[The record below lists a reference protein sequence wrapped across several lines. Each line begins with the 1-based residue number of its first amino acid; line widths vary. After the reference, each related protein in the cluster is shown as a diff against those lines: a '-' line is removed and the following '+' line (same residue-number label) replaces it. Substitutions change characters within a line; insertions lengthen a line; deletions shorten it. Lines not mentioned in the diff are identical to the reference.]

1 MLHCCFQSLLGW
13 QNQQLLQMVV
23 EGQRELARQLLRM
36 CEKEDSI
43 SRGIDMLA
51 SAIFVVVTSPLTND
65 SFSVE
70 LVGFDAV

>member
-1 MLHCCFQSLLGW
+1 
-13 QNQQLLQMVV
+13 MVV
-23 EGQRELARQLLRM
+23 KGQRELAPQLLRM

-65 SFSVE
+65 SFIVE

>member
-1 MLHCCFQSLLGW
+1 
-13 QNQQLLQMVV
+13 MVV
-23 EGQRELARQLLRM
+23 EGQRELAPQLLRK

-43 SRGIDMLA
+43 SRGIDKLA

-65 SFSVE
+65 SFIVE